1 MLNEIKSSEQSRAEQ
16 SRAEQSRA
24 DIIIPA
30 YNADKTIARVLDSL
44 CCQSYHLFRVIVVND
59 GSTDQTANI
68 VEEYSDKLN
77 IKLINLEDNAGVAN
91 ARNIGI
97 ENASAKYIFLLI
109 VMTQ

>member
-1 MLNEIKSSEQSRAEQ
+1 M
-16 SRAEQSRA
+16 
-24 DIIIPA
+24 
-30 YNADKTIARVLDSL
+30 
-44 CCQSYHLFRVIVVND
+44 IVVND

-97 ENASAKYIFLLI
+97 ENASAKYIFFVDSDDAVGERYVEHLLSVEEAVDYVVI
-109 VMTQ
+109 QHRRNDEEKN

>member
-1 MLNEIKSSEQSRAEQ
+1 M
-16 SRAEQSRA
+16 
-24 DIIIPA
+24 
-30 YNADKTIARVLDSL
+30 
-44 CCQSYHLFRVIVVND
+44 IVVND